1 MITACRPFFSISR
14 LYYFSLLPNLATG
27 ILFCI
32 FLRHLCA
39 IYFFMS
45 TLATSFCGPSRAV
58 SVCFAYPSTYLI
70 FSHVMLSAH
79 FMFFLRGLL
88 PLPYTIFSRCPAW
101 LACLA
106 PSADFLP
113 FFTHPYPA
121 IILDACSFLSRG
133 YYTILYLALTSLQK
147 FLHLCF
153 FLPSVASPPFS
164 LTALTTPDF
173 LPSTFLNFDVDTY
186 DVAFDNCTSYCVTN
200 DKLDFIF
207 NDFIPATPAS
217 IPIHGVGGP
226 SSPLGFGTVLWRFR
240 DDSNVLHSFRIPN
253 VAYLPACPIR
263 LCRPQAL
270 SRDVFGD
277 IDDNGT
283 FITTYGTHSL
293 LVFNFRQFERT
304 IIHPPR
310 SGIPILACGPGLTT
324 FRQFFEGPFTAIYGA
339 SLDPSRPS
347 PSAPAP
353 LLDPFSHQLPALVHP
368 VAPLSS
374 AQLELLRLPLRLVGH
389 MNLSVIQ
396 NMIKSGQLL
405 TSIRDAS
412 TCPLPKCAACLYGK
426 MKRKPWRTKKP
437 PGSVIDSLMSMPFLM
452 PDGPLR
458 PSRSASIDQFSC
470 SELGLVGHSKG
481 ILTLKSFRGGA
492 VFVDTESMVSYVH
505 LQTSLNAA
513 QTLAGKLAFEREMAK
528 YGRAIVTYRA
538 DNGIFAD
545 NAFKAIIDA
554 SNQSITYCGV
564 GGHHQN
570 SLAENRIGILCQNAR
585 SMLLHAT
592 LLWPEAVTSALWP
605 FAMCLS
611 NDLCNLQP
619 RSDGPC

>member
-1 MITACRPFFSISR
+1 M
-14 LYYFSLLPNLATG
+14 
-27 ILFCI
+27 
-32 FLRHLCA
+32 
-39 IYFFMS
+39 
-45 TLATSFCGPSRAV
+45 
-58 SVCFAYPSTYLI
+58 
-70 FSHVMLSAH
+70 
-79 FMFFLRGLL
+79 
-88 PLPYTIFSRCPAW
+88 
-101 LACLA
+101 
-106 PSADFLP
+106 FLP
-113 FFTHPYPA
+113 FPWLLHAP
-121 IILDACSFLSRG
+121 LSCSYFAPEVPSPL
-133 YYTILYLALTSLQK
+133 L
-147 FLHLCF
+147 F
-153 FLPSVASPPFS
+153 FPSVASPPFS

-426 MKRKPWRTKKP
+426 MKRKPWQTKKP
-437 PGSVIDSLMSMPFLM
+437 PGSVVDSLMSMPFLM

-458 PSRSASIDQFSC
+458 PRSASIDQFSC

-481 ILTLKSFRGGA
+481 VLTLKSFRGGA
-492 VFVDTESMVSYVH
+492 VRVCRYQEH
-505 LQTSLNAA
+505 
-513 QTLAGKLAFEREMAK
+513 G
-528 YGRAIVTYRA
+528 
-538 DNGIFAD
+538 
-545 NAFKAIIDA
+545 
-554 SNQSITYCGV
+554 
-564 GGHHQN
+564 
-570 SLAENRIGILCQNAR
+570 
-585 SMLLHAT
+585 
-592 LLWPEAVTSALWP
+592 
-605 FAMCLS
+605 
-611 NDLCNLQP
+611 
-619 RSDGPC
+619 